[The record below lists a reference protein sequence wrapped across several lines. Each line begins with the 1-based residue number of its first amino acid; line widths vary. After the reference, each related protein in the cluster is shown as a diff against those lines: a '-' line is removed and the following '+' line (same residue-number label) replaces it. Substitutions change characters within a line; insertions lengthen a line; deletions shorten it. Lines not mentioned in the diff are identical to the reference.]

1 VAATLGSDDDG
12 RTWSD
17 GPITANDI
25 YAGETYDARLEQRGW
40 DQAGFD
46 ASTWKSVTPLT
57 PRHTPSARATGTSPH
72 L

>member
-25 YAGETYDARLEQRGW
+25 YAGETYDARLEQRG
-40 DQAGFD
+40 
-46 ASTWKSVTPLT
+46 
-57 PRHTPSARATGTSPH
+57 
-72 L
+72 